1 MKNSYGD
8 DRKILNFVPVMN
20 TKYANKVKFYK
31 KKLLLKQY
39 FSGIEI

>member
-20 TKYANKVKFYK
+20 TKYANKVKFYQE
-31 KKLLLKQY
+31 KLLLK
-39 FSGIEI
+39 